1 MNDYVNIF
9 IELHKQQVKYL
20 LCGGLAVNIYGIPRM
35 TADIDIILAFSLDNV
50 TRFEKVIKQFN
61 YQSVLPFAIH
71 SLVDLSFKKAMV
83 GEKNLIAYSYF
94 NTQANRMAMDV
105 LVDVPLMF
113 EELWGKRTI
122 RKLGEV
128 EIQMVSVEDLI
139 ALKKYSNRKQDQ
151 EDVIL
156 LSKILK

>member
-1 MNDYVNIF
+1 MNDYLHIF
-9 IELHKQQVKYL
+9 IELHKQEVKYL

-35 TADIDIILAFSLDNV
+35 TADIDIILDFSLDNV

-83 GEKNLIAYSYF
+83 GEKNLIAYSYS

-105 LVDVPLMF
+105 LVDVPVMF
-113 EELWGKRTI
+113 AALWGNRTI

-128 EIQMVSVEDLI
+128 EIQMVSIEDLI
-139 ALKKYSNRKQDQ
+139 TLKKYSNRKQDQ